1 MPVKTSPPTFN
12 ATRVA
17 IAALTLVAAG
27 CASSSSSATKPSL
40 SIEHI
45 MEDGFKGKESL
56 SARIAKGQGTAEDFK
71 KIAFLTKELALN
83 QPPKGDLAS
92 WTEKTRA
99 LKAAADDLVAGKAG
113 AVDAFKSAVNCK
125 ACHSVHKPD

>member
-71 KIAFLTKELALN
+71 KIALLTKELALN